1 MCGLERGKS
10 EREAVDMGTLVPNR
24 PFLLF
29 CGAAALV
36 SWWAS
41 KGKFAIASNSQGA
54 DSQDAQGNENLEDK
68 K

>member
-1 MCGLERGKS
+1 MCGLERGKN
-10 EREAVDMGTLVPNR
+10 EREATDMGTLVPNR
-24 PFLLF
+24 PFLF

-41 KGKFAIASNSQGA
+41 KGKFAIGPNSQGA
-54 DSQDAQGNENLEDK
+54 DSQDAQGNANLEDK